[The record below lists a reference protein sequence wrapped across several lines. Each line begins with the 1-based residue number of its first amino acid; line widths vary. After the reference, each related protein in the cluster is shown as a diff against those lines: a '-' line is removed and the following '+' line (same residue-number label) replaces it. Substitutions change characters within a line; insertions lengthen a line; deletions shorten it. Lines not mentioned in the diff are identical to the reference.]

1 MLRREEL
8 KESVVIA
15 IKIEIALIKGL
26 VWFGLVWFGLVW
38 LVGLVGLVWF

>member
-15 IKIEIALIKGL
+15 IKIEIALIKGGCGKL
-26 VWFGLVWFGLVW
+26 SWFGQCLFI
-38 LVGLVGLVWF
+38 